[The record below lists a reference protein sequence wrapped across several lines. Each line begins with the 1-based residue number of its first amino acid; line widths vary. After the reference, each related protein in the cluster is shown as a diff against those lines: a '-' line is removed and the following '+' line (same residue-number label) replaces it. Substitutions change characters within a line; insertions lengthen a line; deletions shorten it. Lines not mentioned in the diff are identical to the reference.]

1 MCWAAPGQQGIC
13 ESSLGSVLST
23 KAGQLPSFPWKG
35 AGQLTKFWKCLFTL
49 SKERTK
55 RPYLPPSK
63 SKLWSFSPLGSYCPP
78 LKKKKKKPNPWI
90 HITVQEKYL
99 HFLHLT
105 YQFAS
110 FKLLVPSENNHSLNS
125 DSHFKFDFF
134 LGFLGGLAY
143 LSASSFLPMQKIW
156 KKWTL
161 LRICWGFCPH

>member
-23 KAGQLPSFPWKG
+23 KARQLPSSSRKRT
-35 AGQLTKFWKCLFTL
+35 GQLTKFWKCLFTL

-55 RPYLPPSK
+55 RPYLPASK
-63 SKLWSFSPLGSYCPP
+63 SKLWSFSPLASYCPP
-78 LKKKKKKPNPWI
+78 LKKKKPWI

-99 HFLHLT
+99 RFLHLP

-125 DSHFKFDFF
+125 DSHFKFDFS
-134 LGFLGGLAY
+134 LGFLSGLY
-143 LSASSFLPMQKIW
+143 HLSASSFLPMEKIS

-161 LRICWGFCPH
+161 VHICWGFCLH